1 MQSIGEYE
9 YGLAN
14 LIGHGA
20 FALVFKG
27 QHKPVCYYIQICLL
41 NDNLLVKFYDCTQ
54 LSALIVV
61 VIS

>member
-9 YGLAN
+9 YGLAD

-27 QHKPVCYYIQICLL
+27 QHKPVCYYRNSVEICLL
-41 NDNLLVKFYDCTQ
+41 MIIC
-54 LSALIVV
+54 
-61 VIS
+61 